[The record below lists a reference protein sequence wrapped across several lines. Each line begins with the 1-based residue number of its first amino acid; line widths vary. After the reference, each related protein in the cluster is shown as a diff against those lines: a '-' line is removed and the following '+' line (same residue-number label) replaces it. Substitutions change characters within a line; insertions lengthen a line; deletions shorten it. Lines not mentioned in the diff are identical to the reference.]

1 MATQRALQQA
11 VSIARHPEGLPHTD
25 DFALAEIEV
34 PVAGDG
40 ELLLHVVYLSIDPY
54 LRALLGARYLTAR
67 PPLGAV
73 VPGSGIGVVLD
84 SRDARFAIGDH
95 VVAECGWRDFACV
108 GADGVRTIDPALAPL
123 STALGVLGIPGLT
136 AWAGLRT
143 IGRPQAGDTVLVST
157 AAGAVGSLAC
167 QLAARDGARVV
178 GIAGSAEKCALAVAE
193 FGCDACVNYKDP
205 DFEDQLHA
213 ACAGGIDV
221 YFDNVGG
228 RVLGLALSLLKP
240 RARVI
245 LCGLIDQYNAAQRPP
260 GPNLGPVIGAR
271 ATLTGLVVY
280 DHLQRYPQ
288 MIAEVAPL
296 LRAGK
301 IRWREDVRRGL
312 AAAPQAFVDLMHGA
326 HSGKLLV
333 RVSGDSVDGRVDG

>member
-1 MATQRALQQA
+1 MAASSTLQQA
-11 VSIARHPEGLPHTD
+11 VRIVRYPDGLPRTE
-25 DFALAEIEV
+25 DFALAEV
-34 PVAGDG
+34 QMPALAAGDV
-40 ELLLHVVYLSIDPY
+40 LLQVIYLSIDPY

-73 VPGSGIGVVLD
+73 VPGSGVGVVVE
-84 SRDARFAIGDH
+84 SRDPRFAPGDH
-95 VVAECGWRDFACV
+95 VVAECGWRQFASAA
-108 GADGVRTIDPALAPL
+108 ADSVRRIDPQQAPI
-123 STALGVLGIPGLT
+123 STALGVLGMPGLT

-143 IGRPQAGDTVLVST
+143 IGQPVSGETVLVSS

-178 GIAGSAEKCALAVAE
+178 GSAGSAEKCALAVAE
-193 FGCDACVNYKDP
+193 FGCASCVDYKDP
-205 DFEDQLHA
+205 DFAEQLRA

-228 RVLGLALSLLKP
+228 RMLELALSLLKP

-245 LCGLIDQYNAAQRPP
+245 LCGLIDQYNATERPP

-271 ATLTGLVVY
+271 ATLTGLVVH
-280 DHLQRYPQ
+280 DHLERYPQ

-301 IRWREDVRRGL
+301 IRWREDVRGGL
-312 AAAPQAFVDLMHGA
+312 AAAPQAFVDLMHGDNR
-326 HSGKLLV
+326 GKLLV
-333 RVSGDSVDGRVDG
+333 QVSGDAVAGRADR